1 MLIIFQRVQ
10 RASVTIDD
18 EITSSIGYGGVV
30 LLGVERG
37 DASADAAAL
46 VAKIAGLRIFPG
58 ERPMDRS
65 IIDVGGA
72 LLVVSQ
78 FTLAA
83 RTDKGR
89 RPSMESA
96 EEPARAA
103 ELYEDFL
110 TRARATGIPVGAG
123 VFGANMQV
131 SLVNDGPVTL
141 ILRARDG
148 KTNRL

>member
-1 MLIIFQRVQ
+1 MIIVFQRVQ
-10 RASVTIDD
+10 RASVSIDD
-18 EITSSIGYGGVV
+18 EITSSIGYGGVI
-30 LLGVERG
+30 LLGIER
-37 DASADAAAL
+37 DDTPDDAAAL
-46 VAKIAGLRIFPG
+46 VAKIVGLRVFPG

-65 IIDVGGA
+65 IVDVGGA
-72 LLVVSQ
+72 LLIVSQ

-89 RPSMESA
+89 RPSMEAA

-103 ELYEDFL
+103 ARYEDFL
-110 TRARATGIPVGAG
+110 TRIRAEGIPVGAG
-123 VFGANMQV
+123 VFGADMQV

-148 KTNRL
+148 KVGRL